1 MKNKLK
7 TTGDDDDDGLCFG
20 FIPCNLSARSDG
32 MVRATQMEEEAAVA
46 MNEVFSSSGGN
57 ISLHQHEARELR

>member
-1 MKNKLK
+1 
-7 TTGDDDDDGLCFG
+7 
-20 FIPCNLSARSDG
+20 